1 MSLKYSFFKPRE
13 SDKNFLLSVLFM
25 TVRMLFFVVLL
36 IGISC
41 TGLVAGVGKAWVDT
55 TPDLDLDKIGAQAQT
70 SFIRDSEG
78 NLITEF
84 KGSQNRIYVEL
95 DEIPQNLINAVISVE
110 DVRFFE
116 HHGVDLK
123 RMVGAMVNN
132 VLGGNTQGA
141 STLTCQL
148 VKLTMLNAD
157 QNYKRKAQEAYLA
170 VQVEKNLSKEDILEA
185 YLNVIYLGGSS
196 YGVKIAAQDYFG
208 KDLDELT
215 LRECAVLAGMIR
227 NPTRYNPRRCYYGS
241 STYSTPEGLETRTN
255 YVLKCMWEEQMITD
269 AQYQAAL
276 AESLSVQET
285 STATS
290 DAMYDNAYYV
300 EYAIYDVVTKMLRVE
315 GLEDNRT
322 NRSAMEVKLR
332 NGGYQVYTS
341 LNAEVQSAVQKVI
354 TDWNQYPSMR
364 HSNDASTKASL
375 GGGEYLTVVQPQCAA
390 AVLDWHTGELIA
402 VVGGRAEPIQKLQ
415 LNRAYQMN
423 MPIGSTIKPLSVYGP
438 AIDLGASPA
447 SPVLNI
453 PIPIDGWVGGDGFP
467 KNYDSEGGYTGV
479 ESLRY
484 AINKSHNTSTAHTLY
499 EYVGIENSVKYLL
512 MLGVEPD
519 HILGTGAGLSL
530 GLAEPTMIE
539 LASAFGAIANSGTY
553 LESYAFTEVLN
564 HDGTVYIDVDE
575 VQITRD
581 VFKPSTAWMLVDM
594 LKGCVTPGLGTGANA
609 NFEGMTIA
617 GKTGTN
623 TDNIGVTFAGM
634 SGYYAAAVW
643 IGSDNYKPL
652 SSDATG
658 GKYAAPLWRQIMYTV
673 HALTDCTS
681 DREIMGGDPEDYGL
695 VKGSVCAV
703 SGMLP
708 TKACKN
714 DVNGYGLNTDY
725 WLDGTQPTETCNMH
739 RAVTICKKSKK
750 VATSDCKS
758 TTVVGM
764 IYIPEG
770 HPLRFA
776 EELEDINGYFIGASI
791 DEDST
796 TLGYCTRCD

>member
-1 MSLKYSFFKPRE
+1 MSLKYSIFKPRE
-13 SDKNFLLSVLFM
+13 TDKNFLLSVLFM

-36 IGISC
+36 IGLSC

-55 TPDLDLDKIGAQAQT
+55 TPDLDLEKIGAQAQT
-70 SFIRDSEG
+70 SFIYDSEG
-78 NLITEF
+78 NQITEF
-84 KGSQNRIYVEL
+84 KGSENRIYVEL
-95 DEIPQNLINAVISVE
+95 ADIPQNLINAVISVE
-110 DVRFFE
+110 DARFYE

-123 RMVGAMVNN
+123 RMVGAMLNN
-132 VLGGNTQGA
+132 VMGGNTQGA

-170 VQVEKNLSKEDILEA
+170 VQVEKNLSKEEILEA

-196 YGVKIAAQDYFG
+196 YGVKIAALDYFG

-227 NPTRYNPRRCYYGS
+227 NPTRYNPRRCYYGN
-241 STYSTPEGLETRTN
+241 STYSTVEGLDTRTN
-255 YVLKCMWEEQMITD
+255 YVLRCMRDEHMITED
-269 AQYQAAL
+269 QYQTAL
-276 AESLSVQET
+276 TEVLSVQET

-322 NRSAMEVKLR
+322 NRSAMEIKLR
-332 NGGYQVYTS
+332 NGGYHVFTS
-341 LNAEVQSAVQKVI
+341 LDPEVQSAVQNVVSN
-354 TDWNQYPSMR
+354 WNQYPSMR
-364 HSNDASTKASL
+364 HSNDSSTRASL

-390 AVLDWHTGELIA
+390 AVLDWHTGELVAI
-402 VVGGRAEPIQKLQ
+402 VGGRAEPVQKLL

-423 MPIGSTIKPLSVYGP
+423 MPVGSTIKPLSVYGP

-447 SPVLNI
+447 SPVLNL
-453 PIPIDGWVGGDGFP
+453 PIPIEGWVSETGFP
-467 KNYDSEGGYTGV
+467 KNFESTGGYTGV

-512 MLGVEPD
+512 MLGIEAD

-539 LASAFGAIANSGTY
+539 LAAAFGSIANSGTY
-553 LESYAFTEVLN
+553 LEPYAFTQVLN
-564 HDGTVYIDVDE
+564 SDGVYIDVKE
-575 VQITRD
+575 VQLTRE

-594 LKGCVTPGLGTGANA
+594 LKGCVTEGVGTGANA

-658 GKYAAPLWRQIMYTV
+658 GKYAAPLWRQIMYVV
-673 HALTDCTS
+673 HGMTGCTS
-681 DREIMGGDPEDYGL
+681 DRDIISGSPSDYGL
-695 VKGSVCAV
+695 IKGSVCAV

-708 TKACKN
+708 TKACYN
-714 DVNGYGLNTDY
+714 DVNGYGVNNDY
-725 WLDGTQPTETCNMH
+725 WLEGTQPTEYCNMH
-739 RAVTICKKSKK
+739 RAVTVCKKSKK
-750 VATSDCKS
+750 VANSRCRS
-758 TTVVGM
+758 TAVVGM

-770 HPLRFA
+770 HPLRYA
-776 EELEDINGYFIGASI
+776 EELDDVTKYFIGASI
-791 DEDST
+791 DENST
-796 TLGYCTRCD
+796 SLGYCTKCG

>member
-1 MSLKYSFFKPRE
+1 MSLKYAIFKPRE

-36 IGISC
+36 IGLSC

-55 TPDLDLDKIGAQAQT
+55 TPDLNLDLIGAQAQT
-70 SFIRDSEG
+70 SFIYDSQG

-95 DEIPQNLINAVISVE
+95 GDIPRNLINAVISVE
-110 DVRFFE
+110 DARFYE

-123 RMVGAMVNN
+123 RMVGALVNN
-132 VLGGNTQGA
+132 FMGGNTQGA

-170 VQVEKNLSKEDILEA
+170 VQVEKNLSKEEILEA

-196 YGVKIAAQDYFG
+196 YGVKIAAKDYFG
-208 KDLDELT
+208 KDLDQLT
-215 LRECAVLAGMIR
+215 LLECATLAGMIR
-227 NPTRYNPRRCYYGS
+227 NPTRYNPRRCYYGN
-241 STYSTPEGLETRTN
+241 STYSTKEGLDTRTH
-255 YVLKCMWEEQMITD
+255 YVLRCMRDQQMITQQ
-269 AQYQAAL
+269 QYDEAL
-276 AESLSVQET
+276 SQSLHVLET

-332 NGGYQVYTS
+332 NGGYRVFTS
-341 LNAEVQSAVQKVI
+341 LNADVQAAVQKVI
-354 TDWNQYPSMR
+354 TDWDEYPSMR
-364 HSNDASTKASL
+364 HSNDSSTKASL

-390 AVLDWHTGELIA
+390 AVINWHTGELVA
-402 VVGGRAEPIQKLQ
+402 VVGGRAQPVQKLQ

-438 AIDLGASPA
+438 AIDMGNSPA
-447 SPVLNI
+447 TPVLNL
-453 PIPIDGWVGGDGFP
+453 PIPIEGWVGGSGFP
-467 KNYDSEGGYTGV
+467 KNFSGGSYTGV
-479 ESLRY
+479 ESMRY
-484 AINKSHNTSTAHTLY
+484 AINKSNNTSTAHALY
-499 EYVGIENSVKYLL
+499 DYVGIENSVKYLL
-512 MLGVEPD
+512 MLGIEPD

-539 LASAFGAIANSGTY
+539 LATAFGAIANSGTY
-553 LESYAFTEVLN
+553 QESYAFTQVLN
-564 HDGTVYIDVDE
+564 PDGTVYIDIDE
-575 VQITRD
+575 VQIKRE

-594 LKGCVTPGLGTGANA
+594 LKGCVTAGTGTGSSA
-609 NFEGMTIA
+609 NFGNLTIA

-623 TDNIGVTFAGM
+623 TNNIGVTFAGM
-634 SGYYAAAVW
+634 SGYYAGAVW

-652 SSDATG
+652 SSNATG
-658 GKYAAPLWRQIMYTV
+658 GKYAAPLWRQIMYVV
-673 HALTDCTS
+673 HGLTGCTS
-681 DREIMGGDPEDYGL
+681 NREIIAGTPQDYGL
-695 VKGSVCAV
+695 VRGAVCAV

-708 TKACKN
+708 TKACQN

-725 WLDGTQPTETCNMH
+725 WLNGTQPKEYCNMH
-739 RAVTICKKSKK
+739 RAVQICWKSKK
-750 VATSDCKS
+750 VASDRCKS
-758 TTVVGM
+758 TGVVGM

-770 HPLRFA
+770 HPLRYA
-776 EELEDINGYFIGASI
+776 EELKDVTKYFIGASI
-791 DEDST
+791 DEASSS
-796 TLGYCTRCD
+796 LGYCTKCY

>member
-1 MSLKYSFFKPRE
+1 MSLKYSIFKPRE
-13 SDKNFLLSVLFM
+13 SEKNFILSVLFM
-25 TVRMLFFVVLL
+25 TMRMLFFVVLL
-36 IGISC
+36 IGLSC

-70 SFIRDSEG
+70 SFIYDSQG

-95 DEIPQNLINAVISVE
+95 ADIPQNLINAVISVE
-110 DVRFFE
+110 DARFYE

-123 RMVGAMVNN
+123 RMVGALLNN
-132 VLGGNTQGA
+132 VMGGNTQGA

-170 VQVEKNLSKEDILEA
+170 VQVEKNLSKNEILEA

-208 KDLDELT
+208 KDLDELS
-215 LRECAVLAGMIR
+215 LRECAILAGMIR

-241 STYSTPEGLETRTN
+241 STYSTLEGLETRTN
-255 YVLKCMWEEQMITD
+255 YVLRCMYEQQMISK
-269 AQYQAAL
+269 AQYDAAL
-276 AESLSVQET
+276 AEQVSVLET
-285 STATS
+285 STAAA

-322 NRSAMEVKLR
+322 NRSAMELKLR
-332 NGGYQVYTS
+332 NGGYKVFTC
-341 LNAEVQSAVQKVI
+341 LNPDVQSAVQQVV
-354 TDWNQYPSMR
+354 TNWDGYPSMR
-364 HSNDASTKASL
+364 HANDETTKASL
-375 GGGEYLTVVQPQCAA
+375 GGGEYLNVIQPQCAA
-390 AVLDWHTGELIA
+390 AVIDWHTGELIA
-402 VVGGRAEPIQKLQ
+402 AIGGRAEPVQKLQ

-447 SPVLNI
+447 SPVTNL
-453 PIPIDGWVGGDGFP
+453 PIPIEGWVGGEGFP
-467 KNYDSEGGYTGV
+467 KNFDSDGSYTGV

-512 MLGVEPD
+512 MLGIEAD

-539 LASAFGAIANSGTY
+539 LATAFGAIANSGVY
-553 LESYAFTEVLN
+553 QESYAFTQVLN
-564 HDGTVYIDVDE
+564 PDGTVYIDINE
-575 VQITRD
+575 VQIERQ

-594 LKGCVTPGLGTGANA
+594 LKGCVTPGLGTGSNA
-609 NFEGMTIA
+609 NFGNLTVA

-623 TDNIGVTFAGM
+623 TNNIGVTFGGM
-634 SGYYAAAVW
+634 TGYYAAAVW

-652 SSDATG
+652 TSNATG
-658 GKYAAPLWRQIMYTV
+658 GRYAAPLWRDIMYTV
-673 HALTDCTS
+673 HAMTGCTE
-681 DREIMGGDPEDYGL
+681 DREIMGGEPSDYGL
-695 VKGSVCAV
+695 VYGSVCAV

-725 WLDGTQPTETCNMH
+725 WLDGTQPTEYCNMH
-739 RAVTICKKSKK
+739 RAVTVCTRSKK
-750 VATSDCKS
+750 VATDDCRS
-758 TTVVGM
+758 TRVVGM

-770 HPLRFA
+770 HPLRYA
-776 EELEDINGYFIGASI
+776 EDLDDVTQYFIGASI
-791 DEDST
+791 DENST
-796 TLGYCTRCD
+796 SLGYCTRCD

>member
-1 MSLKYSFFKPRE
+1 MSLKYAIFKPRE
-13 SDKNFLLSVLFM
+13 TEKSFLLSVLFM

-36 IGISC
+36 IGLSC

-55 TPDLDLDKIGAQAQT
+55 TPDIDLDLIGAQAQT
-70 SFIRDSEG
+70 SFIYDSQG

-95 DEIPQNLINAVISVE
+95 EDIPQNLINAVVSVE
-110 DVRFFE
+110 DARFYE

-123 RMVGAMVNN
+123 RMVGALLNN
-132 VLGGNTQGA
+132 FLGGHTQGA

-170 VQVEKNLSKEDILEA
+170 VQVEKNLSKEEILEA

-196 YGVKIAAQDYFG
+196 YGVKIAAKDYFG
-208 KDLDELT
+208 KDLDQLT
-215 LRECAVLAGMIR
+215 LLECATLAGMIR
-227 NPTRYNPRRCYYGS
+227 NPTRYNPRRCYYGN
-241 STYSTPEGLETRTN
+241 STYSTKEGLDSRTK
-255 YVLKCMWEEQMITD
+255 YVLNCMLEEQMISQQ
-269 AQYQAAL
+269 QYDEAMS
-276 AESLSVQET
+276 ESLQVLET
-285 STATS
+285 STATT

-332 NGGYQVYTS
+332 NGGYRVFTS
-341 LNAEVQSAVQKVI
+341 LNAEVQSAVQQVI
-354 TDWNQYPSMR
+354 TQWDNYPSMR
-364 HSNDASTKASL
+364 YSNDSSTKASL

-390 AVLDWHTGELIA
+390 AVVNWHTGELVA
-402 VVGGRAEPIQKLQ
+402 VVGGRAEPVQKLQ

-438 AIDLGASPA
+438 AIDMGNSPA
-447 SPVLNI
+447 SPVLNL
-453 PIPIDGWVGGDGFP
+453 PIPIEGWVGGSGFP
-467 KNYDSEGGYTGV
+467 KNFSGSSYTGV
-479 ESLRY
+479 ESMRY
-484 AINKSHNTSTAHTLY
+484 AINKSNNTSTAHALY
-499 EYVGIENSVKYLL
+499 DYVGIENSVKYLL
-512 MLGVEPD
+512 MLGIDAD
-519 HILGTGAGLSL
+519 HILATGAGLSL

-539 LASAFGAIANSGTY
+539 LATAFAAIANSGTY
-553 LESYAFTEVLN
+553 QESYAFTQVLN
-564 HDGTVYIDVDE
+564 PDGTVYIDINE
-575 VQITRD
+575 VQIKRE

-594 LKGCVTPGLGTGANA
+594 LKGCVTSGTGTGSSA
-609 NFEGMTIA
+609 NFGNLTIA

-623 TDNIGVTFAGM
+623 TNSIGVTFAGM
-634 SGYYAAAVW
+634 SGYYAGAVW

-658 GKYAAPLWRQIMYTV
+658 GKYAAPLWRQIMYVV
-673 HALTDCTS
+673 HGLTGCTS
-681 DREIMGGDPEDYGL
+681 DREIIAGSPEDYGL
-695 VKGSVCAV
+695 VQGSVCAV

-708 TKACKN
+708 TKACAN

-725 WLDGTQPTETCNMH
+725 WLDGTQPTEYCNMH
-739 RAVTICKKSKK
+739 RAVKVCLKSKK
-750 VATSDCKS
+750 VATDRCKS

-770 HPLRFA
+770 HPLRYA
-776 EELEDINGYFIGASI
+776 EELKDVTQYFTGASI
-791 DEDST
+791 DENSSS
-796 TLGYCTRCD
+796 LGYCTSCH